1 MCCQVYF
8 SGQDRAML
16 PLLKAATFWI
26 LGGFLMDLHLAG
38 VSTSIDLLWVIWFC
52 SLFDCLLVPYFMV
65 C

>member
-1 MCCQVYF
+1 
-8 SGQDRAML
+8 ML

-26 LGGFLMDLHLAG
+26 LGGFLLDLHLAG
-38 VSTSIDLLWVIWFC
+38 VSTSIDLLWIIWFC